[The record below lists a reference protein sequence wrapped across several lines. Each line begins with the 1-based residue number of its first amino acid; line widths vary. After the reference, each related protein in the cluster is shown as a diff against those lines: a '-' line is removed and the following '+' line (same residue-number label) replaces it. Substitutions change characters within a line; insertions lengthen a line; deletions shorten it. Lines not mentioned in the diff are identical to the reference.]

1 MSNLAVEY
9 HLAYFNLKGLGEI
22 IRIVFSA
29 TETPFEDYR
38 YPISFPQGA
47 APLKPEFDAIKH
59 TLPFGQVPLLDM
71 IIIDQNH
78 LCEKL
83 FMYRSVLYRLTVKKG
98 GKVFQIAQSKAI
110 ERYVAKQ
117 TGLMGSSDEE
127 AALIDGVGELVNDL
141 KSKFN
146 AAKGDHVELTKFIND
161 VLPLQLSY
169 VEKFIDSYGSGYVI
183 GNTVSLADIQ
193 LYYYLTTFIPA
204 EHKVTEI
211 ISDKIALLIT
221 QVASLPGIVKW
232 EAGRAARN
240 EPF

>member
-59 TLPFGQVPLLDM
+59 TLPFGQVPL
-71 IIIDQNH
+71 
-78 LCEKL
+78 
-83 FMYRSVLYRLTVKKG
+83 LTVKKG